1 MPFPVSSTPWSGSNP
16 SPAYAGTF
24 IPEIWSTK
32 LIEKFYDATV
42 LAAISNTQYE
52 GEIRN
57 QGDRVKMRVRP
68 TITIREYQANQDL
81 IIERPG
87 AAIIELHID
96 QGRYFHVA
104 IDDVMAHQS
113 DVNLMNIWTEDASE
127 QMKISIDTDVLRF
140 LVNKSAPKNRGTGA
154 GRISNNINLGVNGTP
169 VTITRTN
176 VMDYIVLLGQ
186 VLDEQNVPETGRWIV
201 MPAWMASLLKRSDLR
216 NASITGDSVS
226 VARNGRLGT
235 IDRFTLYTSN
245 LLPNSVTDGIAGN
258 DADGATYIFAG
269 HKNALTFASQMARVE
284 VIRSERSFSDL
295 LRGLQVYGRQVID
308 PTAYAQLY
316 AKPDPTAGNPT

>member
-1 MPFPVSSTPWSGSNP
+1 MTFPVSATPWAGPNP
-16 SPAYAGTF
+16 SPAYSGTF

-68 TITIREYQANQDL
+68 TITIRDYQANQDL

-87 AAIIELHID
+87 AAIVEMPID

-104 IDDVMAHQS
+104 IDDVMAHQA

-140 LVNKSAPKNRGTGA
+140 LVNKAAAKNRGTGA
-154 GRISNNINLGVNGTP
+154 GRISSNINLGINGTP
-169 VTITRTN
+169 VTVTRTN
-176 VMDYIVLLGQ
+176 VIDYIVLLGQ
-186 VLDEQNVPETGRWIV
+186 VLDEQNIPETGRWIV

-216 NASITGDSVS
+216 DASLTGDSVS
-226 VARNGRLGT
+226 VVRNGRLGT

-245 LLPNSVTDGIAGN
+245 LLPTSVTDGIGGN
-258 DADGATYIFAG
+258 DADGATYIYAG
-269 HKNALTFASQMARVE
+269 HKNALTFASQMSRVE

-316 AKPDPTAGNPT
+316 AKPDPNAGNP